1 MQITI
6 FGGTGSLGAYFAYRL
21 SKAQH
26 NVSVIGRD
34 NSSNLKQIAEV
45 GLTIKFH
52 NETVFMPS
60 SNFGYVGSYNY
71 SLLNIKQD
79 LVIVS
84 LKQPNFDINIAHQV
98 MNLTDNNS
106 VIGLISNG
114 LTFYFLRD
122 FNLSS
127 KTYIEA
133 VDPAGEILQLMRGKQ
148 IITIMPLMGSN
159 IESPGIIKVVN
170 HQDKIKTFIG
180 GSIDQAKLELMSQIL
195 EEALIPNT
203 ISDNI
208 SKNFLEKLQFAL
220 AINVMSAL
228 LDQHNGQVFH
238 SEANQNYVRYVIKFV
253 NALAES
259 LKVENIR
266 DYNAF
271 RALNIS
277 EARYSSMH
285 EDLSHGKMPEVKV
298 IVSAPLELAYHFNLS
313 ISTKPLEIIEELLL
327 AKSNNISVS
336 NMQIQEIYTQA
347 ELAVNTT
354 EISINMVGEGVDF
367 SIITL

>member
-26 NVSVIGRD
+26 NVSIIGRD
-34 NSSNLKQIAEV
+34 NSENLKQILDI

-106 VIGLISNG
+106 VIGIISNG
-114 LTFYFLRD
+114 LPFYFLAD
-122 FNLSS
+122 FNLIS
-127 KTYIEA
+127 KTHIEA
-133 VDPAGEILQLMRGKQ
+133 VDSHGEILQLMRGKQ
-148 IITIMPLMGSN
+148 IMTIMPLMGSN
-159 IESPGIIKVVN
+159 IISPGVIKIIN
-170 HQDKIKTFIG
+170 PQDKIKTFVG
-180 GSIDQAKLELMSQIL
+180 GKLIDQNKLESISQIL
-195 EEALIPNT
+195 GEALIPNV

-208 SKNFLEKLQFAL
+208 SKNFLEKLQFSL
-220 AINVMSAL
+220 SVNVMSAL
-228 LDQHNGQVFH
+228 LDQMNGQVFQ
-238 SEANQNYVRYVIKFV
+238 SEANQNYVRYVVKFV

-259 LKVENIR
+259 LKVENVR

-336 NMQIQEIYTQA
+336 SEQIQEIYTQA
-347 ELAVNTT
+347 ELALELLGNNSLCYDDTN
-354 EISINMVGEGVDF
+354 SILEF
-367 SIITL
+367 K